1 MKQLPSTKTIVV
13 MAVVRV
19 HTAGEALTRREVHGS
34 RASAAHTAGEAL
46 TRRRWRHRQET
57 LPQQEGTRGRCQ
69 TRVQTLETD
78 P

>member
-1 MKQLPSTKTIVV
+1 

-57 LPQQEGTRGRCQ
+57 LPQQAGTRGRCQ